1 MGSFMICI
9 SQPGIIRVIKSGKIK
24 CVGHVACMGER
35 KGAYKALVEKAE
47 ERSRL
52 GILHVVVG
60 G

>member
-9 SQPGIIRVIKSGKIK
+9 SQPDIIRVIKSRRIK
-24 CVGHVACMGER
+24 CVGHVACMGES
-35 KGAYKALVEKAE
+35 KGAYRVLVERAE